1 MILSSF
7 KYKEKGWELT
17 ELSPLQSVN
26 LLVARNATGKTRTIR
41 ALQNVTSFMQMKEV
55 FMGTRTFETTLK
67 FENVRNL
74 DGKMDY
80 SFRINNGVVEKEELF
95 VNGKMLI
102 KRTKATAKYE
112 NQKINPPSEKL
123 VVQIRRDKELYPEI
137 ELLMLWAEG
146 VISVSCSDINP
157 FTILSIGKFINPYN
171 FSELVDALSPDEM
184 KKVLATAK
192 ELGYSIASIKTIEA
206 TKDVRLVQLK
216 ERSISNEMVDMQLS
230 SGMLRTLYLLC
241 FVSVIKHNKKLS
253 MLLIDDMGEGLDYR
267 RSIDLG
273 KVIFEDCQQSG
284 LQLVVSS
291 NDAFLMDVVDI
302 SNWQILRRKGNKVSS
317 INQAMNPDM
326 FRKFRMTGL
335 SNFDLFSSDFIES
348 YLNQKKFFSVSI
360 LILMI
365 MSMCNILFREM
376 RVLQIISRLSM
387 STMIIA

>member
-7 KYKEKGWELT
+7 RYKEQGWELAD
-17 ELSPLQSVN
+17 LSPLQSVN

-41 ALQNVTSFMQMKEV
+41 ALQNVTSFMQMKET
-55 FMGTRTFETTLK
+55 FLGIHTFEADLK
-67 FENVRNL
+67 YRDVMKP
-74 DGKMDY
+74 DWKMDY
-80 SFRINNGVVEKEELF
+80 SFKLNNGIVEKEELT
-95 VNGKMLI
+95 VNGVTLI

-123 VVQIRRDKELYPEI
+123 VVQVRRDKDLYPEI
-137 ELLMLWAEG
+137 EQLMIWVEG
-146 VISVSCSDINP
+146 VTSVSCSDINP
-157 FTILSIGKFINPYN
+157 FTILGTGKLINPYN
-171 FSELVDALSPDEM
+171 FSELVEALSSVEM

-192 ELGYSIASIKTIEA
+192 KLGYNIAGIKTIEA
-206 TKDVRLVQLK
+206 TKGVRLVQVK

-253 MLLIDDMGEGLDYR
+253 LLLIDDLGEGLDYR
-267 RSIDLG
+267 RSTDLG
-273 KVIFEDCQQSG
+273 RIIFEDFTQNG

-302 SNWQILRRKGNKVSS
+302 ANWQILRRKGSKVSS
-317 INQAMNPDM
+317 INQVVNPDL

-348 YLNQKKFFSVSI
+348 YLNH
-360 LILMI
+360 
-365 MSMCNILFREM
+365 E
-376 RVLQIISRLSM
+376 
-387 STMIIA
+387 T

>member
-1 MILSSF
+1 M
-7 KYKEKGWELT
+7 
-17 ELSPLQSVN
+17 
-26 LLVARNATGKTRTIR
+26 
-41 ALQNVTSFMQMKEV
+41 
-55 FMGTRTFETTLK
+55 
-67 FENVRNL
+67 
-74 DGKMDY
+74 
-80 SFRINNGVVEKEELF
+80 
-95 VNGKMLI
+95 
-102 KRTKATAKYE
+102 
-112 NQKINPPSEKL
+112 
-123 VVQIRRDKELYPEI
+123 
-137 ELLMLWAEG
+137 
-146 VISVSCSDINP
+146 
-157 FTILSIGKFINPYN
+157 
-171 FSELVDALSPDEM
+171 DALSPDEM

-335 SNFDLFSSDFIES
+335 SNFIKSKGGRPEDVFKAAGVDYDSDFEETV
-348 YLNQKKFFSVSI
+348 YHPYNKVQKIYQAVNATYGKHEGDYRSFLAS
-360 LILMI
+360 LTK
-365 MSMCNILFREM
+365 EDYE
-376 RVLQIISRLSM
+376 VLRLSGRCA
-387 STMIIA
+387 SFRSFIDSLLSSVRC

>member
-7 KYKEKGWELT
+7 KYKENGWELT

-41 ALQNVTSFMQMKEV
+41 AFQNVTSFMQMKEV

-74 DGKMDY
+74 EGKMDY

-112 NQKINPPSEKL
+112 NQKINPPSERL

-171 FSELVDALSPDEM
+171 FSELVDALSPVEM

-206 TKDVRLVQLK
+206 TKDVRFVQLK

-348 YLNQKKFFSVSI
+348 YLNQKK
-360 LILMI
+360 
-365 MSMCNILFREM
+365 
-376 RVLQIISRLSM
+376 
-387 STMIIA
+387 